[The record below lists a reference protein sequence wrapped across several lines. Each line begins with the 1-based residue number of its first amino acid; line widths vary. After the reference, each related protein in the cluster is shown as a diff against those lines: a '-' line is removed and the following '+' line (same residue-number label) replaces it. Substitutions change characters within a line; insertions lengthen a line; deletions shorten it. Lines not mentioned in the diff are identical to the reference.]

1 MKRIKEIQI
10 NNFKAFQ
17 KEQSFKINGKNVL
30 VYGNNGSGKS
40 SLFWALYTF
49 LQSSIKTDAEVQKYF
64 KKYVESDVSTL

>member
-1 MKRIKEIQI
+1 MKEIQI
-10 NNFKAFQ
+10 KNFKAFQ
-17 KEQSFKINGKNVL
+17 EEQSLKINGKNVL